1 MPLLGQVLEQYPR
14 EVKVVFKNF
23 PLSMHEFAAPAAVAA
38 MAAHKQGKFWPYHD
52 KLFANSSSLSEKK
65 LQEIA
70 AVLQLNKAQFE
81 ADRKDPALQAI
92 VNRDLQD
99 GLKAEVRGVPSV
111 FINGRLL
118 KDRSLQGFREL
129 IDKQLQK
136 ASQPLQ

>member
-1 MPLLGQVLEQYPR
+1 VPLLRQVLEQYPR

-23 PLSMHEFAAPAAVAA
+23 PLSMHEFAAPAAIAA

-65 LQEIA
+65 FQEIA
-70 AVLQLNKAQFE
+70 AELKLNKAQFE
-81 ADRKDPALQAI
+81 ADRKDPVVEAI
-92 VNRDLQD
+92 VNRDVQD
-99 GLKAEVRGVPSV
+99 GLKAEVPGVPSI

-118 KDRSLQGFREL
+118 KDRSLQGVREL
-129 IDKQLQK
+129 IKKALQK